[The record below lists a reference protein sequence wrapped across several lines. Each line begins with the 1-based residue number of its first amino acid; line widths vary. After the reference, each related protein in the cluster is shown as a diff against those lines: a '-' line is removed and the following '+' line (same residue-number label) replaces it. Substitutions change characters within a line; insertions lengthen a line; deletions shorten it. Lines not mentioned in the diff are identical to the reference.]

1 MSWTYPSGF
10 SAATALIYA
19 NFVQQAYFQYYID
32 AKAQTEFGFPPYSQ
46 VISIPPSGYTLL
58 YDIQYNEGFIETD
71 WTYFGYVAQLA
82 NNPDSLVFAIRG
94 TEDMIEWTDVLL
106 SSNTGASGINN
117 VQGNIHQ
124 GFAAI
129 YKGLTYFKT
138 GTTTQVPLSTIL
150 ENVSSIVV
158 TGHSLGAALAIL
170 LTTDIALNH
179 ASTSLTPS
187 LTCYSF
193 AAPNVGDPT
202 FANFFN
208 NLLGSS
214 SYPTISAHYRVA
226 NGWDPVP
233 NLPPNVFYDPF
244 DAGKESDYMQV
255 NSYCPVDSGMLG
267 FLSDPHSMSSYAQG
281 LNYVVTPP
289 TPEEMEEARKRSHS
303 GIGTSGSAKT
313 MRRVRAAT
321 TSLRG

>member
-19 NFVQQAYFQYYID
+19 NFVQQAYFQYYIN
-32 AKAQTEFGFPPYSQ
+32 AKTPTEFGFPPYSQ

-58 YDIQYNEGFIETD
+58 YDIQFNEGFIETD

-82 NNPDSLVFAIRG
+82 NNPGSLVFAIRG

-106 SSNTGASGINN
+106 ASNTGPSGINK

-138 GTTTQVPLSTIL
+138 GTTTQVALSTIL
-150 ENVSSIVV
+150 DNVSSIVV

-170 LTTDIALNH
+170 LTTDIALNY
-179 ASTSLTPS
+179 ASTSSTPS

-202 FANFFN
+202 FANSFN
-208 NLLGSS
+208 NLLVSS
-214 SYPTISAHYRVA
+214 SYPKVSAHYRVA

-233 NLPPNVFYDPF
+233 NLPPNVFYDPES
-244 DAGKESDYMQV
+244 GKESDYMQV
-255 NSYCPVDSGMLG
+255 NAFCPVDSGMLG

-281 LNYVVTPP
+281 LNYVSTPP
-289 TPEEMEEARKRSHS
+289 TPEEMEEARKRSQS
-303 GIGTSGSAKT
+303 GIDTSGSNKT
-313 MRRVRAAT
+313 IRQVRAAT
-321 TSLRG
+321 MNLRG